1 MGTWREEKGASNLII
16 RSSKRMDPEDKQK
29 ALRTLP
35 AVDELL
41 RHPQIQ
47 NFLKIH
53 PKARVVDSIR
63 TVLEVNR
70 QAILRSTDD
79 REVASQTLARER
91 WIPAIEAE
99 IANAARLSL
108 RPVINATG
116 VVLHTNLGR
125 APLTTEALRH
135 LAEIASGYSNL
146 ELDLD
151 TGERGSRYEHVE
163 KILCRIS
170 GAESALVV
178 NNNAG
183 AVLLALN
190 TLADGKEVIVS
201 RSQLVEIGGSFRIP
215 DVMKKSGAKLIEVGT
230 TNRTHLQDYEEAIG
244 ANTALLL
251 KVHSSNFR
259 ILGFTAEVSLK
270 DLVHLGRRKGL
281 VVMEDLGSGAFVDFS
296 AYGMEKEPTV
306 QEALQAGVDV
316 LTFSGDKLLGGPQGG
331 ILLGNKALLDRI
343 RKNPLNRA
351 LRIDKLTLAALE
363 STLRAYLE
371 GEKVWQTLPVLSM
384 LSCPVRE
391 IAARAKRLQR
401 KLAREVADLCRVSLK
416 DENSQVGGGAL
427 PLQLL
432 PTRVLALQPLN
443 ISAARL
449 EEKLREG
456 DPPILS
462 RVKEEEVL
470 LDLRTVARQEE
481 EPLLH
486 GIRFALQGPLGQ
498 PGRDGEHG

>member
-1 MGTWREEKGASNLII
+1 MPNPLFLNAFY
-16 RSSKRMDPEDKQK
+16 
-29 ALRTLP
+29 
-35 AVDELL
+35 
-41 RHPQIQ
+41 QI
-47 NFLKIH
+47 K
-53 PKARVVDSIR
+53 
-63 TVLEVNR
+63 
-70 QAILRSTDD
+70 
-79 REVASQTLARER
+79 
-91 WIPAIEAE
+91 
-99 IANAARLSL
+99 
-108 RPVINATG
+108 
-116 VVLHTNLGR
+116 
-125 APLTTEALRH
+125 PL
-135 LAEIASGYSNL
+135 
-146 ELDLD
+146 
-151 TGERGSRYEHVE
+151 
-163 KILCRIS
+163 
-170 GAESALVV
+170 
-178 NNNAG
+178 
-183 AVLLALN
+183 
-190 TLADGKEVIVS
+190 
-201 RSQLVEIGGSFRIP
+201 
-215 DVMKKSGAKLIEVGT
+215 
-230 TNRTHLQDYEEAIG
+230 
-244 ANTALLL
+244 
-251 KVHSSNFR
+251 
-259 ILGFTAEVSLK
+259 
-270 DLVHLGRRKGL
+270 
-281 VVMEDLGSGAFVDFS
+281 
-296 AYGMEKEPTV
+296 
-306 QEALQAGVDV
+306 VDV

>member
-1 MGTWREEKGASNLII
+1 
-16 RSSKRMDPEDKQK
+16 MDAEDRHKY
-29 ALRTLP
+29 LRNIP

-63 TVLEVNR
+63 TVLEENR
-70 QAILRSTDD
+70 QAILKRTDD
-79 REVASQTLARER
+79 PEAAFPTLAQDR
-91 WIPAIEAE
+91 WISAIEAA
-99 IANAARLSL
+99 ITSAAKFSL

-125 APLTTEALRH
+125 APLSAEAIGH
-135 LAEIASGYSNL
+135 LVEIASGYSNL
-146 ELDLD
+146 ELDLG
-151 TGERGSRYEHVE
+151 TGERGSRHEHVE
-163 KILCRIS
+163 QILCRIS

-215 DVMKKSGAKLIEVGT
+215 DVMKKSGARLVEVGT
-230 TNRTHLQDYEEAIG
+230 TNRTHLQDYAQAVGEE
-244 ANTALLL
+244 TALLL
-251 KVHSSNFR
+251 KVHTSNFR

-270 DLVHLGRRKGL
+270 DLLALGRRKG
-281 VVMEDLGSGAFVDFS
+281 VPVMEDLGSGAFVDFS
-296 AYGMEKEPTV
+296 EVGMEREPTV
-306 QEALQAGVDV
+306 QEAVQAGVD
-316 LTFSGDKLLGGPQGG
+316 LLAFSGDKLLGGPQGG
-331 ILLGNKALLDRI
+331 ILLGKKILLDRI
-343 RKNPLNRA
+343 RKNPLHRA

-363 STLRAYLE
+363 STLRSYLD
-371 GEKVWQTLPVLSM
+371 GEKAWQTLPVLRM
-384 LSCPVRE
+384 LSCSVQE
-391 IAARAKRLQR
+391 IQGRAKRLQR
-401 KLAREVADLCRVSLK
+401 RLARAVAGHCEVNLK
-416 DENSQVGGGAL
+416 NENSQVGGGAF
-427 PLQLL
+427 PLQPL
-432 PTRVLALQPLN
+432 PTRVLALRPLR

-449 EEKLREG
+449 EENLRSG
-456 DPPILS
+456 DPPIIS

-481 EPLLH
+481 KNLVR
-486 GIRFALQGPLGQ
+486 GIQCALQTSLGQ
-498 PGRDGEHG
+498 PGRDGNNG